1 MTARAGGLAAGSLAG
16 AAAAGL
22 LAAAGLPGCG
32 HRVAAP
38 DPDLVQAESWAPP
51 ALAGAIVDGR
61 FVDARLGMSVPVP
74 EGWRAEPGR
83 VDDATRVVLVEPVGG
98 VRLRVVLGADEW
110 PPARADCSW
119 EFEDAGSYT
128 YGSVTARL
136 ATCTPH
142 DPGAPRILGWR
153 VDAWRA
159 GGPPLLVEAEVPP
172 GQLVTAE
179 EAAAGVLAGVR

>member
-1 MTARAGGLAAGSLAG
+1 MTRLAG
-16 AAAAGL
+16 FAAAIGL
-22 LAAAGLPGCG
+22 VGCV
-32 HRVAAP
+32 HRVPAP
-38 DPDLVQAESWAPP
+38 DPDLVQAEAWGPG
-51 ALAGAIVDGR
+51 ALAGAIVGGR

-83 VDDATRVVLVEPVGG
+83 VDDATRVVLVEPTGG
-98 VRLRVVLGADEW
+98 ARLRVVVDGGEW

-128 YGSVTARL
+128 FGAVTARL

-142 DPGAPRILGWR
+142 DPDAPRILGWR

-159 GGPPLLVEAEVPP
+159 GSPPLLVEAEVPP
-172 GQLVTAE
+172 GQLLTAE
-179 EAAAGVLAGVR
+179 DAAAGVLAGVR